1 MDLLRFVRLSAG
13 ELLSNVLRES
23 ESPKQILSKVA
34 IVYTVILVLYLCLLY
49 VCTVAEKIRVRSTV
63 LDHVSS
69 QFRFPSAQPKA
80 RKLHKCVAV
89 VVDILQQLDQQ
100 ADITI
105 WTA

>member
-49 VCTVAEKIRVRSTV
+49 VCTVAAE
-63 LDHVSS
+63 HV
-69 QFRFPSAQPKA
+69 
-80 RKLHKCVAV
+80 
-89 VVDILQQLDQQ
+89 
-100 ADITI
+100 
-105 WTA
+105 